1 MREKGLMKNSVKKPL
16 SARTRGALWG
26 YGFIA
31 IWLIG
36 FFVFTVY
43 PTVYSFIISLNDVR
57 LTSDGMLFTWRGLY
71 HYRYAISVSGD
82 FKLAITQ
89 DLGFIVCATIV
100 VVVFSLIIALLL
112 NKNFPLRTFFRVV
125 FFLPVVIMSGPVISR
140 LLTGDTA
147 DFSGQAT
154 LLYAFLSDMPKVLQT
169 PTLFVLDN
177 LVKILWFSGVQILIY
192 LAGLQKISPDIYE
205 AASIDGAGAWEKFWK
220 ITLPHMR
227 SIALLNAI
235 YTVVEISNY
244 PSLSVNTLISRH
256 LFNQTRIYS
265 YSAAMSWLYFV
276 IVAVL
281 LGLVFL
287 VFKLFGRKD
296 A

>member
-1 MREKGLMKNSVKKPL
+1 MNGPVKRGQIT
-16 SARTRGALWG
+16 ARTRNALWG

-36 FFVFTVY
+36 FFAFTLY
-43 PTVYSFIISLNDVR
+43 PTIYSFIISLNDVR
-57 LTSDGMLFTWRGLY
+57 LTSDGMLFNWRGLY
-71 HYRYAISVSGD
+71 HYNYSISESGD
-82 FKLAITQ
+82 FKMAISE

-112 NKNFPLRTFFRVV
+112 NKKFPLRTFFRVV
-125 FFLPVVIMSGPVISR
+125 FFMPVVIMSGPVISK
-140 LLTGDTA
+140 LLTGETV
-147 DFSGQAT
+147 DFSDQAT
-154 LLYAFLSDMPKVLQT
+154 VLYSVLADLPEVLQK

-220 ITLPHMR
+220 ITLPHMK
-227 SIALLNAI
+227 SMALLNTI

-244 PSLSVNTLISRH
+244 SGLKINTLISKQ

-265 YSAAMSWLYFV
+265 YSAALSWLYFV

-296 A
+296 K

>member
-1 MREKGLMKNSVKKPL
+1 MKGSLKKGPMP
-16 SARTRGALWG
+16 ARTRNAFWG

-31 IWLIG
+31 IWLLG
-36 FFVFTVY
+36 FFVFTLY
-43 PTVYSFIISLNDVR
+43 PTIYSFIISLNDVR

-71 HYRYAISVSGD
+71 HYNYSLSVSGD
-82 FKLAITQ
+82 FKMAISG

-125 FFLPVVIMSGPVISR
+125 FFMPVVIMSGPVISK
-140 LLTGDTA
+140 LLTGETI
-147 DFSGQAT
+147 DFSDQANV
-154 LLYAFLSDMPKVLQT
+154 LYDFLADLPEVLQT

-220 ITLPHMR
+220 ITLPHMK
-227 SIALLNAI
+227 SMALLNAI

-244 PSLSVNTLISRH
+244 SGLKINELISKQ

-265 YSAAMSWLYFV
+265 YSAALSWLYFL

-296 A
+296 K